1 MNSMNNNNHHNNTIT
16 IINLPIKINNKTV
29 QMIHKIHNLI
39 KYNLL
44 NNKNYNI
51 KFYNKFKISNRQHSI
66 KVKLYEIF
74 RLINY

>member
-1 MNSMNNNNHHNNTIT
+1 MNNNNHHNNTIT